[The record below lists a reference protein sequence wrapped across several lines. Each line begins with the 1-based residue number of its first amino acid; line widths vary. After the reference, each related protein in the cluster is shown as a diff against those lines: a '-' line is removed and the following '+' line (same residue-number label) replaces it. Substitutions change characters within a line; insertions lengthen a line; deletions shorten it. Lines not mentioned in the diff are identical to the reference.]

1 MKNNNKKY
9 KKKKNEMKKNY
20 LKYLQSV
27 KISKR
32 GYIKLK
38 ISNCWIKYK

>member
-32 GYIKLK
+32 GHIKLK
-38 ISNCWIKYK
+38 ISNC

>member
-38 ISNCWIKYK
+38 ISNY